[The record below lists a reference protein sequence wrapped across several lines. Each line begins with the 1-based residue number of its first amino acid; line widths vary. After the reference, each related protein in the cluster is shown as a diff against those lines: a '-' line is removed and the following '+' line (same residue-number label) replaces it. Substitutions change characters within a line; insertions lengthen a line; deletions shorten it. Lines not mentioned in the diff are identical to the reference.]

1 MNLAEQIDQLVGR
14 GFSEERAE
22 TIVLMR
28 EAAIIISDA
37 FPETLVLV
45 GGANLVLFQDGVRH
59 SADLDFFPVTGEL
72 PDVVK
77 LSEVLLT
84 DLAPLAKL
92 LNLHPLNLKTISSQ
106 EGQIKL
112 MLSSNNGTALFTVDI
127 TKIGSVLNSGIDEL
141 PLEATAVNREANIK
155 FVSRDQLLLN
165 KAETFLLRRNLKT
178 RDAYDA
184 MDLLAKGASL
194 TGNLRN
200 HLEDVLYGE
209 FDADRIRE
217 RIGQVD
223 AKRCRAELKDTLPDE
238 IYQNLEKQDFQPLRD
253 ALTRIFHDWL

>member
-1 MNLAEQIDQLVGR
+1 
-14 GFSEERAE
+14 
-22 TIVLMR
+22 MR
-28 EAAIIISDA
+28 EAAIIIFDA
-37 FPETLVLV
+37 FPGTLVLV

-59 SADLDFFPVTGEL
+59 SADLDFFPVSGEL

-155 FVSRDQLLLN
+155 FVSRGSCLIRPRHFFYE
-165 KAETFLLRRNLKT
+165 ET
-178 RDAYDA
+178 
-184 MDLLAKGASL
+184 
-194 TGNLRN
+194 
-200 HLEDVLYGE
+200 
-209 FDADRIRE
+209 
-217 RIGQVD
+217 
-223 AKRCRAELKDTLPDE
+223 
-238 IYQNLEKQDFQPLRD
+238 
-253 ALTRIFHDWL
+253 

>member
-59 SADLDFFPVTGEL
+59 SADLDFFPVSGEL
-72 PDVVK
+72 PDVAK

-165 KAETFLLRRNLKT
+165 KAEAFLLRRNLKT

-200 HLEDVLYGE
+200 HLEDMLYGE